1 MRVAPFFILAPI
13 LAGCSDGCGNTVL
26 ATQDSPDG
34 QHSAVLFER
43 NCGATTP
50 FATHISVL
58 RKDERLSGA
67 GNTFTADANHG
78 AASTGVWGG
87 PWATMAWL
95 SPNKLVVRYADGSR
109 SFRREGEVDGVQ
121 ISYEPVGR

>member
-1 MRVAPFFILAPI
+1 MRMAPFFLLVPI

-26 ATQDSPDG
+26 ATQNSPDG

-58 RKDERLSGA
+58 RKGERLSGG

-78 AASTGVWGG
+78 AASTGAWGG
-87 PWATMAWL
+87 PWAAIAWL
-95 SPNKLVVRYADGSR
+95 SPSKLVVRYADGSR
-109 SFRREGEVDGVQ
+109 TFRREDEVEGVH
-121 ISYEPVGR
+121 ISYEPVRR